1 MQWECSF
8 IAYAYAFF
16 LTQSSTPLYSLNIRT
31 KHVIQNQYLKSMNIE
46 KTSVACLMI
55 VFLKWNTRCVIDNM

>member
-46 KTSVACLMI
+46 KNISCMFDDSVSEMEYYMC
-55 VFLKWNTRCVIDNM
+55 N